1 VLAACGGGGAA
12 TPVEFRVPVTVA
24 AVATGAV
31 EDRIVA
37 TGTLRAREAVSLRAE
52 TGGQLEIA
60 RGPNGLRLSEGDRVR
75 AGQTLAAIQGE
86 EVRLAAR
93 SEATRQRYESAQ
105 RDYESKRTLFAE
117 GLLSAEALRPIET
130 TLAEARLE
138 WERSRLTE
146 IRSQLVTPIDGVVL
160 YLARDDRG
168 LPLADGQLVTQGFV
182 VAQVAPIDRLV
193 ADIDLVAGDVARV
206 RDGMPARV
214 RHPDTASEGVLGR
227 VTRLAPTVDAT
238 TRTLRAEVA
247 VDNRG
252 GLLRPGMFVEV
263 TVIAE
268 RREGV
273 PVVPRE
279 AVAERGGRKVVFVL
293 NGQKVSRREVGLG
306 LGDDQVIEIREGVQ
320 PGEKIVVRG
329 LETLSD
335 GTSVRVSGA

>member
-1 VLAACGGGGAA
+1 
-12 TPVEFRVPVTVA
+12 VPVTVA
-24 AVATGAV
+24 AVGTGAV
-31 EDRIVA
+31 EDRVVA
-37 TGTLRAREAVSLRAE
+37 TGTLRARESISLRSE

-60 RGPNGLRLSEGDRVR
+60 RGPSGQRLVEGDRVR
-75 AGQTLAAIQGE
+75 KGQTVAAILGE

-93 SEATRQRYESAQ
+93 TEATRQRYESAE
-105 RDYESKRTLFAE
+105 RDYESKRALYEE

-130 TLAEARLE
+130 TLAEAKLE

-146 IRSQLVTPIDGVVL
+146 ARSQLVTPIDGVVL
-160 YLARDDRG
+160 YLARDERG
-168 LPLADGQLVTQGFV
+168 LPLADGQLVTVGFV
-182 VAQVAPIDRLV
+182 VAQVAPTDRLV

-206 RDGMPARV
+206 RVGMAARV
-214 RHPDTASEGVLGR
+214 RHPDTATEGVVGR
-227 VTRLAPTVDAT
+227 VSRLAPTVDAT
-238 TRTLRAEVA
+238 TRTMRAEVA
-247 VDNRG
+247 VDNPAG
-252 GLLRPGMFVEV
+252 VLRPGMFVEV

-306 LGDDQVIEIREGVQ
+306 LGDDQMIEIRQGVQ

>member
-1 VLAACGGGGAA
+1 M
-12 TPVEFRVPVTVA
+12 TVA
-24 AVATGAV
+24 AVTTGSV

-37 TGTLRAREAVSLRAE
+37 TGTLRARETISLRAE

-60 RGPNGLRLSEGDRVR
+60 RGPGGGRLVEGDRVR
-75 AGQTLAAIQGE
+75 AGQTVAAIRGE

-105 RDYESKRTLFAE
+105 RDYESKKALFAE

-130 TLAEARLE
+130 TLAEAKLE
-138 WERSRLTE
+138 WERSQLTE
-146 IRSQLVTPIDGVVL
+146 VRSQLVTPIDGVLL

-168 LPLADGQLVTQGFV
+168 LPLADGQLVTLGFV
-182 VAQVAPIDRLV
+182 VAQVAPVDRLI
-193 ADIDLVAGDVARV
+193 ADVDLVAGDVARV
-206 RDGMPARV
+206 RVGMEARV
-214 RHPDTASEGVLGR
+214 RHPDAASEGILGR
-227 VTRLAPTVDAT
+227 VMRLAPAVDAT
-238 TRTLRAEVA
+238 TRTLKTEVA
-247 VDNRG
+247 VDG
-252 GLLRPGMFVEV
+252 GSGLLRPGMFVEV

-306 LGDDQVIEIREGVQ
+306 LGDDRVIEIREGVE